1 MSSAL
6 GEDTIAISSKVS
18 KDYVRR
24 KLPDGSYAPETY
36 AFGEGDNW
44 GGVRLD
50 FSADHLK
57 FMDVARAMAVP
68 LAQKNYIPTHDKDHT
83 DLLIMVYWGTTLSA
97 KKPEENMTMQ
107 KMQDADRGQD
117 QAQMMLNHASSA
129 SEHKAAT
136 TEVAAAAAQMRT
148 ALIELQS
155 ENQRREDDDAKTV
168 TLLGYD
174 SWWLDTEAASGGGE
188 RAFRKRDMLDE
199 VEQDRYFVVLM
210 AYDFPSMMK
219 KKTKLLWEVH
229 FSVREQ
235 GHLFDKE
242 LPGMIAKASEY
253 FGRESGGLLHEDI
266 EEGKVIIGPVKSL
279 GATNSQ

>member
-6 GEDTIAISSKVS
+6 GEDMIAISSKVS
-18 KDYVRR
+18 KDYVRK
-24 KLPDGSYAPETY
+24 KLSDGSYMPETY

-68 LAQKNYIPTHDKDHT
+68 LAKRNYLPTHDKDHT
-83 DLLIMVYWGTTLSA
+83 DLLIMVYWGTTLSGR
-97 KKPEENMTMQ
+97 KPEETLTWQ
-107 KMQDADRGQD
+107 KMQDADRNQD
-117 QAQMMLNHASSA
+117 QAQMMLNHSASA
-129 SEHKAAT
+129 SEHKEAT
-136 TEVAAAAAQMRT
+136 IEVAAAAAQMRT

-174 SWWLDTEAASGGGE
+174 SWWLDTENASGGGE
-188 RAFRKRDMLDE
+188 RAFRKKDMLDE
-199 VEQDRYFVVLM
+199 VEEDRYFVVLM
-210 AYDFPSMMK
+210 AYDFRSMLK
-219 KKTKLLWEVH
+219 KKAKLLWEVH

-242 LPGMIAKASEY
+242 LPGMIAKASEF
-253 FGRESGGLLHEDI
+253 FGRESGGLQHESI

>member
-6 GEDTIAISSKVS
+6 GEDLVAISSKVS

-24 KLPDGSYAPETY
+24 KLSDGSYKPETY
-36 AFGEGDNW
+36 TFGEGDNW
-44 GGVRLD
+44 GGIRLD

-68 LAQKNYIPTHDKDHT
+68 LAQKNYLPTHDKDVT

-97 KKPEENMTMQ
+97 RKPEDNLTMQ
-107 KMQDADRGQD
+107 KMQDVDRGQD

-136 TEVAAAAAQMRT
+136 IEVAAAAAQMRST
-148 ALIELQS
+148 LVELQS
-155 ENQRREDDDAKTV
+155 ENQRREDDDVKTV
-168 TLLGYD
+168 ALLGYD

-199 VEQDRYFVVLM
+199 VEEDRYFVVLM
-210 AYDFPSMMK
+210 AYDFRSMMK
-219 KKTKLLWEVH
+219 KKAKLLWEVH

-253 FGRESGGLLHEDI
+253 FGRESGGLQHQNI
-266 EEGKVIIGPVKSL
+266 EEGKVLIGPVKSL
-279 GATNSQ
+279 GAINSQ